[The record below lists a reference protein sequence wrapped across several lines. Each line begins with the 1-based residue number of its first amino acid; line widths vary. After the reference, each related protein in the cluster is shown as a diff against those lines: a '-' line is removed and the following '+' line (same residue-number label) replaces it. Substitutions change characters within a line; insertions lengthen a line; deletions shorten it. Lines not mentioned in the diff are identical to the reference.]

1 MPAPTDDELLK
12 EQQKAERTDGARQRR
27 GNPDKAPSANAG
39 NVGLGAAD
47 DNKAPRKPGS
57 EI

>member
-12 EQQKAERTDGARQRR
+12 EQQKAERTERARQRG
-27 GNPDKAPSANAG
+27 GNPDKTPSANAG

-47 DNKAPRKPGS
+47 DNKASRKPGS